1 MSNVRTVRLTWQD
14 DLRFEGGAPDGP
26 TIPIDGDNAT
36 APGPMQQ
43 LLLAAG
49 GCSGADIV
57 SILKKM
63 REDLTGLEI
72 EVRGTRRE
80 EHPRRYV
87 DVHFVIRVTG
97 RGLDRDKVQRA
108 VDLSLEKYCS
118 VVHSLRPDIAVTHE
132 LVLA

>member
-1 MSNVRTVRLTWQD
+1 MSNVRTVRLTWQG